1 MKDFGALHLGRIRG
15 EQVGRYWCFIGGIFV
30 FLNKRGGSALI
41 GSLSFTEAQRPVSAK
56 DGLKKEENH

>member
-1 MKDFGALHLGRIRG
+1 MFHREVSLS
-15 EQVGRYWCFIGGIFV
+15 
-30 FLNKRGGSALI
+30 FLTNGGGSALI